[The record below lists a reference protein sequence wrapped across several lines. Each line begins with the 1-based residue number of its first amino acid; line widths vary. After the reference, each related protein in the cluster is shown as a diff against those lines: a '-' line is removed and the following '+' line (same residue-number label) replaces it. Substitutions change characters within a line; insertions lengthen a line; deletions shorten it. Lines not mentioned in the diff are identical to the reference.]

1 MNSEVRGNTIGE
13 LNVVSIVRAKMFER
27 GINKARLA
35 RKLNR
40 DSTGIKRS
48 IYRSSM
54 QCYLLWELSV
64 ALDHNFFSDLAA
76 QLNAA
81 TEGKLEQQQTELEQL
96 KLEYQRIKEERDY
109 LRKAVDLLGR

>member
-1 MNSEVRGNTIGE
+1 
-13 LNVVSIVRAKMFER
+13 MFER
-27 GINKARLA
+27 GINKAKLS
-35 RKLNR
+35 RKLERNG
-40 DSTGIKRS
+40 STIKGI

-64 ALDHNFFSDLAA
+64 ALNHNFFSDLAA

-96 KLEYQRIKEERDY
+96 KLEYQRLKDERDY
-109 LRKAVDLLGR
+109 LRKAVDLISK